1 MDVKDFLTELDSY
14 SNYLTNVDCE
24 NNLNNEEISRMQGDI
39 SYKLDQII
47 QNYDNLSKEEII
59 SLLSK
64 IALVNRV
71 LAEI

>member
-1 MDVKDFLTELDSY
+1 MDVKDFLIELDSY

>member
-24 NNLNNEEISRMQGDI
+24 NNRNNEEISRMQGDI

-47 QNYDNLSKEEII
+47 QNYDNLSKEEVT

-64 IALVNRV
+64 IALVNRL

>member
-24 NNLNNEEISRMQGDI
+24 NNQNNEEISRMQGDI

-47 QNYDNLSKEEII
+47 QNYDNLSKEEVT

-64 IALVNRV
+64 IALVNRL

>member
-14 SNYLTNVDCE
+14 SNYLTTVDCE